1 MTVILDVLDGLAR
14 ITIDRPQAR
23 NALDLETGKAWTA
36 AVVQAVN
43 TPEVRAILLTGEGN
57 AFCAGADV
65 EAVSSESSDY
75 VYELATAVGQGILT
89 LHDSLVPVIA
99 AVNGPVA
106 GGGFGIFLSSD
117 IAIASSNARF
127 GALYA
132 NIGLTPDLSI
142 TTQLV
147 DAVGERRALE
157 LLLTP
162 RMLSADEA
170 LTWGLV
176 SRVVSPDELDSEV
189 VGLAKSW
196 ICGAP
201 AAHGRAKKLVRE
213 GRLRSLRDQMSEEA
227 RTVAQMVQTADA
239 TRLIDQFLSSRKN
252 RGAK

>member
-1 MTVILDVLDGLAR
+1 MTVMLDVSDGLAR
-14 ITIDRPQAR
+14 ITIDRPQVR
-23 NALDLETGKAWTA
+23 NALDLETGKAWTS
-36 AVVQAVN
+36 AVIQAVN
-43 TPEVRAILLTGEGN
+43 TPEVKAIMLTGAGN

-65 EAVSSESSDY
+65 EAMAAESSDY
-75 VYELATAVGQGILT
+75 VHELATTVGHGILA
-89 LHDSLVPVIA
+89 LHDSPVPVIA

-106 GGGFGIFLSSD
+106 GGGLGIFLSSD

-132 NIGLTPDLSI
+132 NVGLTPDLSI

-162 RMLSADEA
+162 RMLSAEEA

-176 SRVVSPDELDSEV
+176 SRVVSPDELESEAMGV
-189 VGLAKSW
+189 AQSW
-196 ICGAP
+196 IGGAP

-213 GRLRSLRDQMSEEA
+213 GRLRPLSDQMSEEA
-227 RTVAQMVQTADA
+227 RTVAEMVQTADA
-239 TRLIDQFLSSRKN
+239 TRLIDQFLSSRKS
-252 RGAK
+252 RGAE